1 MTQIKI
7 GDLVDT
13 IYTSSLYPTI
23 STPTRIEVTSKTT
36 VDNIFYK
43 DFTKKNMATVISDRQ
58 TQFLMSK
65 DQITSFEDNRKKEVP
80 KIQKFN
86 KENLLAD
93 LYTNWLELLPEII

>member
-1 MTQIKI
+1 M
-7 GDLVDT
+7 DT
-13 IYTSSLYPTI
+13 IYTSSPYSTI
-23 STPTRIEVTSKTT
+23 STPTQIEVTSKTPI
-36 VDNIFYK
+36 DNIFYK

-58 TQFLMSK
+58 TQFLISK

-93 LYTNWLELLPEII
+93 L

>member
-1 MTQIKI
+1 MTRIKI

-13 IYTSSLYPTI
+13 IYTSSPYPTI
-23 STPTRIEVTSKTT
+23 STPTQIEVTSNSPI
-36 VDNIFYK
+36 DNIFYK

-58 TQFLMSK
+58 TQFLISK

-93 LYTNWLELLPEII
+93 LYTNWLE